1 MTSQRKH
8 RTFTFYILI
17 IVLLA
22 CNTKSDD
29 PRPEETDYTALLT
42 NQIDNVIIPS
52 MIYYQSEMDDL
63 LVQAELFIGT
73 IDENSL
79 NALREAYKKAYVAYQ
94 AAAVHNY
101 YATLNKNLVNT
112 TNLYPVD
119 IDALDSFIENESYN
133 FNTTS
138 QERANGFPALD
149 YLLYGQND
157 MIIYYNNDP
166 KRGTFIVELIKAMKF
181 TSDGLVE
188 QWTGNLRDNFIG
200 NGGTEIG
207 SSISVQLNDVLLYY
221 EENIR
226 ENKVGIPIGK
236 LGPNDSPIT
245 ADPAKIEGY
254 YQSLNDD
261 NDEFALLLVKEA
273 VKEIED
279 IYLGKTFNGQDDK
292 GYDDLLV
299 AREQPSIDTDIK
311 DQFEAIYYQIES
323 RTSISGN
330 TDLYDAVQSLVT
342 LFKSDL
348 FPVLNIQDADG
359 ANDGD

>member
-1 MTSQRKH
+1 MTSHRKH
-8 RTFTFYILI
+8 KKYTFYSLIL
-17 IVLLA
+17 VLLA
-22 CNTKSDD
+22 CNPESDD
-29 PRPEETDYTALLT
+29 PRPEETDYTDLLT

-52 MIYYQSEMDDL
+52 MINYQSEMDAL
-63 LVQAELFIGT
+63 LVQVESFNRSINQ
-73 IDENSL
+73 NSL
-79 NALREAYKKAYVAYQ
+79 STLRETYKKAYVAYQ

-112 TNLYPVD
+112 TNLYPID
-119 IDALDSFIENESYN
+119 IDVLNRFIENESFN
-133 FNTTS
+133 FITTS

-149 YLLYGQND
+149 YLLYGHND
-157 MIIYYNNDP
+157 MIMFYNNDL
-166 KRGTFIVELIKAMKF
+166 KRGKFIVELIKAMKS
-181 TSDGLVE
+181 TSDDLVE
-188 QWTGNLRDNFIG
+188 QWSGNLRKNFIG

-207 SSISVQLNDVLLYY
+207 SSISVQLNGVLLYY

-226 ENKVGIPIGK
+226 ENKVGIPIGR

-245 ADPAKIEGY
+245 PDPAKMEGY
-254 YQSLNDD
+254 YQSLSDD
-261 NDEFALLLVKEA
+261 SDEFALLLVKQA

-279 IYLGKTFNGQDDK
+279 IYLGRTFKGQDNK
-292 GYDDLLV
+292 GYDDLLL

-311 DQFEAIYYQIES
+311 DQFEAIYYQIEN

-330 TDLYDAVQSLVT
+330 TNLYNAVQGLVT

-348 FPVLNIQDADG
+348 FPVLNVQDADG

>member
-1 MTSQRKH
+1 MTSHRKH
-8 RTFTFYILI
+8 KKYTFYSLIL
-17 IVLLA
+17 VLLA
-22 CNTKSDD
+22 CNPESED
-29 PRPEETDYTALLT
+29 PRPEETDYTDLLT

-52 MIYYQSEMDDL
+52 MINYQSEMDDL
-63 LVQAELFIGT
+63 FVQVESFNRSINQ
-73 IDENSL
+73 NSL
-79 NALREAYKKAYVAYQ
+79 TALREAYKKAYVAYQ

-119 IDALDSFIENESYN
+119 IDALQSFIKNESYN

-157 MIIYYNNDP
+157 MIMYYTNDP
-166 KRGTFIVELIKAMKF
+166 KRGKFIAELIKAMKS

-188 QWTGNLRDNFIG
+188 QWTGDLRDNFIG

-207 SSISVQLNDVLLYY
+207 SSIGVQLNDVLLYY

-226 ENKVGIPIGK
+226 ENKVGIPIGR

-245 ADPAKIEGY
+245 PDPAKMEGY
-254 YQSLNDD
+254 YQSLSDD
-261 NDEFALLLVKEA
+261 SDEFALLLVKEA

-279 IYLGKTFNGQDDK
+279 IYLGRTFKGQDNK
-292 GYDDLLV
+292 GYDDLLL

-311 DQFEAIYYQIES
+311 DQFEAIYYQIEN

-330 TDLYDAVQSLVT
+330 TDLYDAVQGLVT

-348 FPVLNIQDADG
+348 FLY
-359 ANDGD
+359 